1 MNNALVF
8 QGSNGQPLTNSVLV
22 AKKFGKSHDN
32 VLKSIRAIL
41 NGGVLKNNETPM
53 FEEATY
59 VNEQNRQTYPMFIMN
74 RDGFTLL
81 AMGFTGNKA
90 MEFKIDYIGAFNKME
105 KQIKTNSM
113 TILPDFTNPAEA
125 ARAWA
130 EQYEQRQLEAKRADE
145 AESQVLSLTQEI
157 ATMQPKIS
165 YYDTIL
171 NNTSTVLTT
180 QIAQDYGM
188 SAVAFNKVLNEISI
202 QRKVNG
208 QWILYAPFL
217 SMGYVQS
224 KPVTITH
231 SNGHQSVKY
240 NTEWT
245 QKGRLFLYEELKK
258 HDILPLIEVAQQ
270 ERF

>member
-59 VNEQNRQTYPMFIMN
+59 VNEQNGQTYPMFIMN

-105 KQIKTNSM
+105 EQVKRTTM
-113 TILPDFTNPAEA
+113 TALPDFTNPAEA

-130 EQYEQRQLEAKRADE
+130 EQFELKQLESKRADE
-145 AESQVLSLTQEI
+145 AEQQVLALTSEI
-157 ATMQPKIS
+157 EQMQPKVS
-165 YYDTIL
+165 YYDNIL
-171 NNTSTVLTT
+171 SKKSTVTIT

-188 SAVAFNKVLNEISI
+188 SAKAFNRTLNALGV
-202 QRKVNG
+202 QHKVND
-208 QWILYAPFL
+208 QWILYAKYL
-217 SMGYVQS
+217 GQGYVQS

-231 SNGHQSVKY
+231 TNGYQSIKY

-245 QKGRLFLYEELKK
+245 QKGRLFLYDVLKNNS
-258 HDILPLIEVAQQ
+258 IIPLIEQ
-270 ERF
+270 

>member
-1 MNNALVF
+1 MNEVIRFTDSQTMSSLEIAKLVGREHKDVMRSIRNMEPAWEKINGRKFALVEYKDAK
-8 QGSNGQPLTNSVLV
+8 GESRPCYSLTKTECLYIATKFNDEAR
-22 AKKFGKSHDN
+22 AK
-32 VLKSIRAIL
+32 LIIRW
-41 NGGVLKNNETPM
+41 
-53 FEEATY
+53 
-59 VNEQNRQTYPMFIMN
+59 EQLEQKERT
-74 RDGFTLL
+74 
-81 AMGFTGNKA
+81 
-90 MEFKIDYIGAFNKME
+90 
-105 KQIKTNSM
+105 SM
-113 TILPDFTNPAEA
+113 TTLPDFTNPAEA

-171 NNTSTVLTT
+171 NNASTVLTT

-231 SNGHQSVKY
+231 TNGHQSVKY

-258 HDILPLIEVAQQ
+258 HDILPLIEVTQQ
-270 ERF
+270 EKF

>member
-1 MNNALVF
+1 MNEVIRFTGSQTMSSLEIAKLVGREHKDVMRSIRNMEPAWERINGRRFALVEYKDAK
-8 QGSNGQPLTNSVLV
+8 GESRPCYSLTKTECLYIATKFNDEARAKLV
-22 AKKFGKSHDN
+22 
-32 VLKSIRAIL
+32 IRW
-41 NGGVLKNNETPM
+41 
-53 FEEATY
+53 
-59 VNEQNRQTYPMFIMN
+59 EQLEQKERT
-74 RDGFTLL
+74 
-81 AMGFTGNKA
+81 
-90 MEFKIDYIGAFNKME
+90 
-105 KQIKTNSM
+105 SM
-113 TILPDFTNPAEA
+113 TTLPDFTNPAEA

-231 SNGHQSVKY
+231 TNGHQSVKY